1 MRGIRQCG
9 LSVCVLLLLTA
20 GHGIGQSPATPLQ
33 EARSLLAAGKIS
45 EAEMV
50 LRGYLKNVPSSA
62 EAHYLLG
69 DVLFRKQKAR
79 ESLAEFTAGAKIKHP
94 EASELRIVASDYVL
108 LGDFADADKW
118 FSEVTAETPNDPE
131 AWYLLGRTKYNENR
145 FAEAITSFEHVLAL
159 RPKDV
164 QAEDNL
170 GLSQQGLGHTEQAKA
185 AFETAIQWQRDK
197 PADAQPYL
205 NLGTLLIDQGD
216 LSAAVQ
222 LLTKAATLAAGNPKI
237 HEELGRALQTKGDM
251 EGAQSQLET
260 AVKLAP
266 NAAALHF
273 KLGQIYRHL
282 GLHDRAQQEFAIC
295 AKLNGGHSS
304 TEVPNPF
311 SPATPEKP

>member
-1 MRGIRQCG
+1 MKDPYKRGLPICA
-9 LSVCVLLLLTA
+9 LLLLTA
-20 GHGIGQSPATPLQ
+20 RFGISQSPPQPLQ
-33 EARSLLAAGKIS
+33 EARSLLAADKLS
-45 EAEMV
+45 AAEAV
-50 LRGYLKNVPSSA
+50 LRGYLKNDPSSA

-69 DVLFRKQKAR
+69 DVLFRGQKAR
-79 ESLAEFTAGAKIKHP
+79 ESLAEFTAGAKFKHP
-94 EASELRIVASDYVL
+94 GASELRMVASDYVL

-170 GLSQQGLGHTEQAKA
+170 GLSQHGLGHTEEAKA
-185 AFETAIQWQRDK
+185 AFETAIKWEGDA

-216 LSAAVQ
+216 LPAAVQ
-222 LLTKAATLAAGNPKI
+222 QLTKAATLAPDNPKI
-237 HEELGRALQTKGDM
+237 HEELGRALQTKGDF

-273 KLGQIYRHL
+273 KLGQTYRHR
-282 GLHDRAQQEFAIC
+282 GLTDRAQQEFAIC

-311 SPATPEKP
+311 SPATTQKP